1 MRGQLNFFRANGY
14 CVVPEALSA
23 AELAALNAA
32 IDRDREQYPQ
42 LWQHRGE
49 GGRYQSAAVLLSSR
63 AFDAVIRHP
72 AVLGL
77 VEELMG
83 GELCFEELSAMV
95 RQPLVKDPPQAVW
108 HRDTGHW
115 PDHPLALR
123 NLSLVYYLTAV
134 DAASHCF
141 AVVPETVAQKR
152 CESAAP
158 DPQRAVELYGKAGT
172 AIIFNA
178 GSGHAGVVKKT
189 QRERRTIHIYYGHR
203 RLPPMSDHTVVPRR
217 LVEGGDEDARHF
229 YGRPNLATALALENF

>member
-1 MRGQLNFFRANGY
+1 MREQLNFFRAHGY
-14 CVVPEALSA
+14 CAIPGALSA
-23 AELAALNAA
+23 KELATLNGA

-49 GGRYQSAAVLLSSR
+49 GGRYQNATVLLSSQ
-63 AFDAVIRHP
+63 AFDMVIRHP

-83 GELCFEELSAMV
+83 SELCFEELSVMV
-95 RQPLVKDPPQAVW
+95 REPQVQDPPQAVW
-108 HRDTGHW
+108 HRDTSHW
-115 PDHPLALR
+115 SDHPLALR

-141 AVVPETVAQKR
+141 AIVPETVEQKR
-152 CESAAP
+152 CEYAAP

-172 AIIFNA
+172 AIVFNA

-189 QRERRTIHIYYGHR
+189 QCERRTIHVYYGHR

-217 LVEGGDEDARHF
+217 LVEGGDEAARHF
-229 YGRPNLATALALENF
+229 YGRPNLATTLALENF

>member
-1 MRGQLNFFRANGY
+1 MREQLNFFRANGY

-23 AELAALNAA
+23 DELAVLNAA

-49 GGRYQSAAVLLSSR
+49 GGRYQSAALLLSSR

-72 AVLGL
+72 AVFGL

-95 RQPLVKDPPQAVW
+95 RQPHVQDPPQAVW

-141 AVVPETVAQKR
+141 AVVPETVAQ
-152 CESAAP
+152 SA
-158 DPQRAVELYGKAGT
+158 VSSL
-172 AIIFNA
+172 
-178 GSGHAGVVKKT
+178 
-189 QRERRTIHIYYGHR
+189 RRTHSAQWNSTAKRGR
-203 RLPPMSDHTVVPRR
+203 RLYSMRVAATPGWSKRRSASAGRSISTTGTV
-217 LVEGGDEDARHF
+217 GCHQ
-229 YGRPNLATALALENF
+229 